1 VSGARAV
8 GEVANGRGP
17 ADTLGSEPM
26 SRPTVHD
33 IPIDLKARLTGADG
47 TPYRE
52 FRNSLRP
59 RWWAV
64 WAQLGVAYG
73 FVAAVIAALAA
84 WQPGGP
90 VAIVAALAGGL
101 LCGYAIAFINNFLH
115 EAAHYNL
122 LPSRRANDVA
132 TDLLMSWLY
141 GTSIALYRSVHFQHH
156 RALGTTMD
164 SENSYFDPLR
174 VRYLVEGLLG
184 LKVLRTLRR
193 WREVEPDQLRGDGE
207 GRVRIAWLAVAAVVN
222 LAIVAGL
229 ALAGAWAAAAAW
241 VLAELAF
248 FPFFVSLRQTLE
260 HRDEEAQADLDY
272 TVVDHGATNRL
283 FGDGPVA
290 NTLGSAGFNRH
301 ALHHWEPQ
309 VSCTRL
315 RDLERFLATTELEPY
330 LAERRTSYRETL
342 LRLLEP

>member
-1 VSGARAV
+1 
-8 GEVANGRGP
+8 
-17 ADTLGSEPM
+17 M

-33 IPIDLKARLTGADG
+33 IPIELKATLVDDG
-47 TPYRE
+47 GVAYRD
-52 FRNSLRP
+52 FRATLRP
-59 RWWAV
+59 RWWAI
-64 WAQLGVAYG
+64 WAQLAAAYAVLAGVVTGLAVWG
-73 FVAAVIAALAA
+73 PGGAVAVLAAV
-84 WQPGGP
+84 
-90 VAIVAALAGGL
+90 AGGL
-101 LCGYAIAFINNFLH
+101 VIGFTIAYVNNFFH

-122 LPSRRANDVA
+122 TPGRAANDLV
-132 TDLLMSWLY
+132 TNLLMSWLY
-141 GTSIALYRSVHFQHH
+141 GSSIDLYRSIHWQHH

-174 VRYLVEGLLG
+174 VRYLVEGLVG
-184 LKVLRTLRR
+184 IKAIRTMRR
-193 WREVEPDQLRGDGE
+193 YMEMEGRGE
-207 GRVRIAWLAVAAVVN
+207 GSAGRGRRLGWIALAAVVN
-222 LAIVAGL
+222 GALVLGL

-241 VLAELAF
+241 VLGELVW

-260 HRDEEAQADLDY
+260 HRDEDADPAIDY
-272 TVVDHGATNRL
+272 RLVDMGATNRL

-315 RDLERFLATTELEPY
+315 RDLERYLSRTELEPQID
-330 LAERRTSYRETL
+330 ERQTTYRRTL